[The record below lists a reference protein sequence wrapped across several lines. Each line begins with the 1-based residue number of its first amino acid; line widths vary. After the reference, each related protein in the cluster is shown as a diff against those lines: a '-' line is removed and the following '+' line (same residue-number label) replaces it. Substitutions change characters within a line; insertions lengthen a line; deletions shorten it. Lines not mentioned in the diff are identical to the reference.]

1 MGAIARQ
8 VLQVKRK
15 NSTNCSPPEARL
27 TVSGSVAWSSGPRE
41 VAIGKA
47 STGEVAVRAA
57 EGVEFSTIVGLGV
70 TGMAPGA
77 VAAGES
83 VEMPSRGAQAARKR
97 AIRHRIGTTRFLII
111 FLMKRYSIYS
121 LRKY

>member
-1 MGAIARQ
+1 MARQ

-41 VAIGKA
+41 VAMGKA
-47 STGEVAVRAA
+47 STGGVAVRTT
-57 EGVEFSTIVGLGV
+57 EGVEFSTDAGLGV
-70 TGMAPGA
+70 TLRAPGA
-77 VAAGES
+77 AAEGAS
-83 VEMPSRGAQAARKR
+83 VETPSVGAQAAKKK

-111 FLMKRYSIYS
+111 FL
-121 LRKY
+121 